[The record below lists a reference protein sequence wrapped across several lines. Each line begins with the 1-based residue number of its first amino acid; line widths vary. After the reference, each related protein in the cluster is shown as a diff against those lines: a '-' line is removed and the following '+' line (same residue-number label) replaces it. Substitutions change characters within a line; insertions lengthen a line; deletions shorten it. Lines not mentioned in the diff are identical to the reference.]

1 MDAVLEGC
9 KIAFADQI
17 RLGRESL
24 NELPGA
30 CELSLAEI
38 VENVVVDQRFLAG
51 VTDAE
56 PQAMEI
62 RTDMR
67 LDRAQAI
74 VPGVTAAGLGTDL
87 AERQVQLVVKN
98 DNMAWGDVKEPS
110 SFANGAT

>member
-1 MDAVLEGC
+1 MNAVLEGC
-9 KIAFADQI
+9 KIPFADQI

-24 NELPGA
+24 NDLRGM

-38 VENVVVDQRFLAG
+38 VENIVVDQRFLAG

-62 RTDMR
+62 RTDLR

-74 VPGVTAAGLGTDL
+74 VSGVTAAGLGTDL
-87 AERQVQLVVKN
+87 AERQVQLIVKD
-98 DNMAWGDVKEPS
+98 DNIACGNVKEPS
-110 SFANGAT
+110 RLADGAA